1 MDELLNAQ
9 SLDSYL
15 RKNNLPLLDR
25 FGQNF
30 LIDENVLTQIVTATQ
45 TEPTIPV
52 IEVGA
57 GLGVLTKAVA
67 QKRKSDYFAVELDK
81 RMILLLKERVT
92 DLPFVKIIH
101 GDILKKSPKDFSL
114 SSPYDVIGNIPYNI
128 TSKLLRHILSWQP
141 QPRSI
146 TFMMDNEVAK
156 RITATPPDMSVL
168 ALSVQVFSDSK
179 IVGPIIS
186 PTAFVPQPKVKSAV
200 VRMEMRDKPL
210 VQNELQ
216 REFFSLA
223 RGGFSQ
229 RRKTL
234 QNSLRALWHCTGE
247 ESAKILKKAG
257 IDPVRRA
264 QTLTIAEW
272 LNLLETKKHTL

>member
-1 MDELLNAQ
+1 MDELLDTT
-9 SLDSYL
+9 SLNSFL

-30 LIDENVLTQIVTATQ
+30 LIDENVLNQIVEATQ
-45 TEPTIPV
+45 TEPDVPV

-57 GLGVLTKAVA
+57 GLGVLTKAIA
-67 QKRKSDYFAVELDK
+67 EKRKGEYFAVELDN
-81 RMILLLKERVT
+81 RMVQLLKERVA

-101 GDILKKSPKDFSL
+101 ADILKKTPKDFQL
-114 SSPYDVIGNIPYNI
+114 SSTYDVVGNIPYNI
-128 TSKLLRHILSWQP
+128 TSKLIRHILSWQP

-146 TFMMDNEVAK
+146 TFMMDSAVAK
-156 RITATPPDMSVL
+156 RITATPPDMSIL
-168 ALSVQVFSDSK
+168 ALSVQVFSKPS
-179 IVGPIIS
+179 IVGPIVP
-186 PTAFVPQPKVKSAV
+186 PTSFVPQPKVKSAV
-200 VRMEMRDKPL
+200 VRMEMRVKPL
-210 VQNELQ
+210 VSEELQ

-247 ESAKILKKAG
+247 EAAQTLKKAG

-272 LNLLETKKHTL
+272 LNLLEIKKRAL

>member
-1 MDELLNAQ
+1 MDELLNPT
-9 SLDSYL
+9 LLNNYL

-30 LIDENVLTQIVTATQ
+30 LIDESVLEKIVTATQ
-45 TEPTIPV
+45 TEPNVPV

-57 GLGVLTKAVA
+57 GLGILTRTLA

-81 RMILLLKERVT
+81 RMIQLLRERVA
-92 DLPFVKIIH
+92 DLPFIKIIH
-101 GDILKKSPKDFSL
+101 SDILKKSPKDFQL
-114 SSPYDVIGNIPYNI
+114 SSPYDVVGNIPYNI

-168 ALSVQVFSDSK
+168 ALSVQVFSDPK
-179 IVGPIIS
+179 IIGPIVP
-186 PTAFVPQPKVKSAV
+186 PTAFMPQPKVQSAV
-200 VRMEMRDKPL
+200 VRMEMRDEPL
-210 VQNELQ
+210 IPKELQ

-223 RGGFSQ
+223 KGGFSQ

-234 QNSLRALWHCTGE
+234 QNSLRALWHCTSE
-247 ESAKILKKAG
+247 ESAKILKKAN

-264 QTLTIAEW
+264 QTLTVAEW
-272 LNLLETKKHTL
+272 LHLLRTKKD